1 MVALLAVCC
10 AGGAGGARL
19 AAIGSAAYCVS
30 AAASNS
36 ARTCTAPSLADA
48 VYDRDGINFD
58 GGRIRVELSRG
69 GRDRFDRGGSASR
82 GGFHGRPP
90 SDTGIR
96 ISGLPDRTSWQDL
109 KDFARTA
116 GDVNFAKMIGP
127 DVGLVDFHSK
137 SDFEAALPKLDG
149 AIFKNRFGDEA
160 KIRADP
166 EVPFAPQGDS
176 GPRGRSGSPGRYGPP
191 PTHGSGDAGPADHT
205 HGPPHAHGDG
215 HPGDQVQG
223 EGHAPPAGVVEGAA
237 PAQASGGGEGPPPAA
252 EAEGAA
258 PAQGQE

>member
-1 MVALLAVCC
+1 MSVKVY
-10 AGGAGGARL
+10 
-19 AAIGSAAYCVS
+19 IGNLPGDVREAELEDMFYRYRPGRIDIKRPPRGPAFAFVEFRDIRD
-30 AAASNS
+30 AE
-36 ARTCTAPSLADA
+36 DA

-69 GRDRFDRGGSASR
+69 GRDRFDRSGSASR

-137 SDFEAALPKLDG
+137 SDFEAALPRLDG

-191 PTHGSGDAGPADHT
+191 PTHGSGDA
-205 HGPPHAHGDG
+205 
-215 HPGDQVQG
+215 
-223 EGHAPPAGVVEGAA
+223 
-237 PAQASGGGEGPPPAA
+237 
-252 EAEGAA
+252 
-258 PAQGQE
+258 